1 MIDGAEPLAIIRSLQ
16 KDRPEPGRVIRG
28 TGGDRAPGET
38 HSGRKGAPAGLAD
51 TRNVAVIRS
60 AAAAQHVDLRVAL
73 QQLAILRAQLNR
85 IAVGFSC
92 VS

>member
-1 MIDGAEPLAIIRSLQ
+1 
-16 KDRPEPGRVIRG
+16 
-28 TGGDRAPGET
+28 
-38 HSGRKGAPAGLAD
+38 
-51 TRNVAVIRS
+51 VAVIRS